1 MVIRGGH
8 RGLTP
13 MPPPNYPRFGPDL
26 GLMNVIIAG
35 GGTGGHL
42 FPGIAVAREVR
53 RRYAGSKILFVGA
66 EQGIEARIVPKE
78 GFELRTLP
86 LGGIKGVGV
95 ARQVRNLIGMLSGV
109 FKAKSILREF
119 RPDVVIGVGGY
130 ASFPM
135 LGAATLGGYPRV
147 IMEQNAIPGLA
158 NRVLGK
164 WVDFAAVTD
173 ERTQSYFGKRA
184 VVTGNPVRPEFKSIP
199 PKQHAA
205 PYTILIFGGSQGAQ
219 SINRAVMESL
229 DVLADWKDRL
239 RFVHQTGER
248 QLEEVKRAY
257 AARAFDADVRTF
269 FNSFHEQYAAA
280 DLIIARSGAT
290 TVAEIKAAGRAAILV
305 PFPFA
310 TDDHQTKNAQA
321 MVDEKAAVLI
331 SNSDLNGNRL
341 ADTIRELFS
350 APDRL
355 KELET
360 NARRIAILDA
370 EARIVNLVEEAI
382 RARAV

>member
-1 MVIRGGH
+1 
-8 RGLTP
+8 
-13 MPPPNYPRFGPDL
+13 
-26 GLMNVIIAG
+26 MNVIIAG

-42 FPGIAVAREVR
+42 FPGIAVAREIQR
-53 RRYAGSKILFVGA
+53 RDAGSKILFVGA
-66 EQGIEARIVPKE
+66 EQGIEARVVPKE

-86 LGGIKGVGV
+86 VGGIKGVGA
-95 ARQVRNLIGMLSGV
+95 ARQVRNLMGMVSGV
-109 FKAKSILREF
+109 FKAQSILRQF
-119 RPDVVIGVGGY
+119 KPDVVIGVGGY

-135 LGAATLGGYPRV
+135 LTAATLGGYPRV

-173 ERTQSYFGKRA
+173 ARTQSYFGACA

-199 PKQHAA
+199 AKAHSA

-219 SINRAVMESL
+219 SINRAVMEAL
-229 DVLADWKDRL
+229 DSLADWNDRL

-257 AARAFDADVRTF
+257 ATKGFNADVRTF
-269 FNSFHEQYAAA
+269 FNNFHEQYAAA
-280 DLIIARSGAT
+280 DLIVSRSGAT
-290 TVAEIKAAGRAAILV
+290 TVAEIKAAGRAAILI

-310 TDDHQTKNAQA
+310 TDDHQTKNARA
-321 MVDEKAAVLI
+321 MADEKAAVLI
-331 SNSDLNGNRL
+331 GNSDLNGKRL
-341 ADTIRELFS
+341 ADTIRELIGD
-350 APDRL
+350 PKRL
-355 KELET
+355 NEIET

-370 EARIVNLVEEAI
+370 EQRIVNLVEA
-382 RARAV
+382 AVERRSV